1 MSLLDQ
7 AGRTPYVGRT
17 RDVGSRAEWE
27 ATGMVSSGRWEHSLR
42 WRFLLGVLS
51 SLGLGWYAPLR
62 ADVFLYDGFGDSS
75 GLTLNAA
82 AASQATGDGT
92 VMRLTPAVSN
102 TAGSIFT
109 TSRVDTQSFLST
121 FSFRITGNGGP
132 AIDNNPRNGADG
144 LVFLVQ
150 NQNATIG
157 NLGLGIGY
165 QGISPSLAVEFDTWR
180 NDSLNDPSPSHL
192 GITLNGDPNHGTL
205 GSGSTVNIGD
215 TDAPTT
221 ALPGPE
227 LDAGDR
233 WWAWVRY
240 QEQRLDVFL
249 LQSESTT
256 EPSMPLTP
264 LLGWDVDLAQQLG
277 GDQAF
282 VGFTSATRAAWA
294 NHDLIYWRYAPPA
307 AVPEPTGLATGCL
320 MSLALAS
327 LRRRR

>member
-1 MSLLDQ
+1 VGLL
-7 AGRTPYVGRT
+7 A
-17 RDVGSRAEWE
+17 W
-27 ATGMVSSGRWEHSLR
+27 L
-42 WRFLLGVLS
+42 
-51 SLGLGWYAPLR
+51 SLGGHTSIR
-62 ADVFLYDGFGDSS
+62 ADLLLYNGFADTS

-82 AASQATGDGT
+82 AASQATVDGT

-109 TSRVDTQSFLST
+109 TTRVSTQSFLST

-150 NQNATIG
+150 NQNASLG

-192 GITLNGDPNHGTL
+192 GITLNGDPNHGVL

-240 QEQRLDVFL
+240 QEQRLDVYL
-249 LQSESTT
+249 LRSESAT

-264 LLGWDVDLAQQLG
+264 LLGWDVDLSQQLG
-277 GDQAF
+277 GGQAF
-282 VGFTSATRAAWA
+282 VGFTSATGAAWA
-294 NHDLIYWRYAPPA
+294 NHDLIYWRYADPA
-307 AVPEPTGLATGCL
+307 AVPEPTGFAMGCVVAFL
-320 MSLALAS
+320 WTS
-327 LRRRR
+327 LRRRRQP